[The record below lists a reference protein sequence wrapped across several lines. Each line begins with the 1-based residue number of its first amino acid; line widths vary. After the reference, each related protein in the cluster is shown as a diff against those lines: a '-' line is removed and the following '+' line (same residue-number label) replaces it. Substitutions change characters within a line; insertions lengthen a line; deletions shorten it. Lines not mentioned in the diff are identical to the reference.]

1 MTHEERRNYCK
12 SIVGQVYGELRVV
25 DYQEGERLL
34 KDRFLCECT
43 TCGRQTS
50 VRKYSLIGK
59 CKNTRYCAECSNKRY
74 TPDRV
79 GEIHGRLTIIAR
91 DRKVGN
97 KRHFKARC
105 QCGHVGTWEM
115 DIIREKSHSTE
126 CWHRSEAERQ
136 YRSEPKTLLECLF
149 RTYRSG
155 AEQRGHK
162 FDLTLE
168 VFGILVKENCHYCGG
183 EPQTTIKNAL
193 AELLYNGI
201 DRKDNSKGY
210 LKTNVLP
217 CCTLCN
223 RGKGKM
229 SYKAFKKWIKQLK
242 ETKLGV

>member
-1 MTHEERRNYCK
+1 
-12 SIVGQVYGELRVV
+12 VV
-25 DYQEGERLL
+25 AYQEGERLL

-115 DIIREKSHSTE
+115 ETIREKSHSTE
-126 CWHRSEAERQ
+126 CWHRSETI
-136 YRSEPKTLLECLF
+136 PLLESLF
-149 RTYRSG
+149 KTYRKS
-155 AEQRGHK
+155 AKYRGYE

-168 VFGILVKENCHYCGG
+168 VFGSIVKENCHYCNIEPSTILKNGSG
-183 EPQTTIKNAL
+183 EF
-193 AELLYNGI
+193 LYNGI

-210 LKTNVLP
+210 LKANVLP
-217 CCTLCN
+217 CCTFCN
-223 RGKGKM
+223 RAKGKL
-229 SYKAFKKWIKQLK
+229 SYKAYKKWIKLLK
-242 ETKLGV
+242 ERQLED